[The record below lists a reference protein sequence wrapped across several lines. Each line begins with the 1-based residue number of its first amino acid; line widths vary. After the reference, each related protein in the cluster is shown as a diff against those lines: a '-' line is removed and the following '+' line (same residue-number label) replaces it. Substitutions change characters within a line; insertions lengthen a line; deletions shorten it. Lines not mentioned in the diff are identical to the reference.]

1 MVMLN
6 LRLSKVFGFG
16 KTTERASGGSS
27 GGPGGGP
34 PRGPR
39 GGPPGGGLSGR
50 GLTGGGGGGMWG
62 DSSTNHRYNLTF
74 SVFARN
80 LFNIVNLA
88 PPVGNLSSPFFG
100 QSTAIA
106 GGSFFSQSANR
117 RIVFQVMFSF

>member
-1 MVMLN
+1 VGW
-6 LRLSKVFGFG
+6 RS
-16 KTTERASGGSS
+16 RA
-27 GGPGGGP
+27 
-34 PRGPR
+34 
-39 GGPPGGGLSGR
+39 
-50 GLTGGGGGGMWG
+50 GMWG
-62 DSSTNHRYNLTF
+62 DTSTNHRYNLTF

-117 RIVFQVMFSF
+117 RIVFQVMFSSDRRWRCSPRESRPVTLWRSAALEICLIPTTI